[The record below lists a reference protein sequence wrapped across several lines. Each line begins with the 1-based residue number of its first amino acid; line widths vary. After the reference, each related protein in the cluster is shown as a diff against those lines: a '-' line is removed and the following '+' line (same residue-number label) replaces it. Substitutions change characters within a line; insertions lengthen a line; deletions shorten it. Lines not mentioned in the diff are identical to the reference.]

1 MAPQKLDQFRTKLV
15 QLRDRAASGARY
27 VAEAIAEDA
36 TPLGTS
42 AAPNHLADAAA
53 EALDADLGALEVEID
68 RLEDINAAIDR
79 IENGSFGRC
88 VECGSSIG
96 AQRLDAIP
104 YASLCI
110 ECAQVREARVEPVA

>member
-1 MAPQKLDQFRTKLV
+1 MAPQRLDRFRTKLV
-15 QLRDRAASGARY
+15 ELRDRAASGARY

-36 TPLGTS
+36 TPVGTS

-53 EALDADLGALEVEID
+53 EALDADLGAFQAEID

-79 IENGSFGRC
+79 IENGSFGQC
-88 VECGSSIG
+88 VQCGSPISG
-96 AQRLDAIP
+96 QRLDAIP

-110 ECAQVREARVEPVA
+110 ECAQVREREAQPAA

>member
-1 MAPQKLDQFRTKLV
+1 MAPQRLDRFRTKLV
-15 QLRDRAASGARY
+15 ELRDRAASGARY

-36 TPLGTS
+36 TPVGTS

-53 EALDADLGALEVEID
+53 EALDADLGAFQAEID

-79 IENGSFGRC
+79 IENGSFGQC
-88 VECGSSIG
+88 VQCGSPISG
-96 AQRLDAIP
+96 QRLDAIP

-110 ECAQVREARVEPVA
+110 ECAQVREREAQPA